1 MCAVLDHIQ
10 DLRIGTVANIA
21 IMFSMAL
28 TNKVSN
34 EHKTPSFKIK
44 WYPKVHPSTELWEIS
59 AAQQCLSTVGLAK
72 TCLSNEPQLRRYYI

>member
-44 WYPKVHPSTELWEIS
+44 WYPKVHPSTELW
-59 AAQQCLSTVGLAK
+59 
-72 TCLSNEPQLRRYYI
+72 